1 MLFSSISFVFL
12 FLPLFLLVYYLTPKR
27 FRNIPLFLGSLIFY
41 ALGEIKY
48 FPLLLATLLFNYGI
62 SLAIFRCRNRSSARR
77 ALLFLSVFCNFA
89 TLAWFKYFTPAIPLG
104 ISFYTFQITAYVIDV
119 YRKKTKPAKNIME
132 AGIYLCLFPQLI
144 AGPII
149 LYTEIIEQIR
159 KRSYHMKSIE
169 NGLRLFILGLSSKI
183 LIADVMGKLWNEI
196 CVTGFD
202 SISTPMAW
210 LGAAAY
216 SMEIFFD
223 FNGYSLM
230 AVGLGEMLGLTI
242 PRNFDKPYLS
252 HSVSEFW
259 TRWHI
264 TLGRWFREYVYIPL
278 GGSREGMLKTIRNLF
293 VVWLFTGMWHGRGW
307 NFVLWGMV
315 SFLFIAAEKL
325 FFQKFLNKH
334 AIFSRIYMCLYIP
347 LSWIIFAVND
357 IKDIGIYFS
366 RMFPFFTKAA
376 PLYVNAHD
384 YISAGTRY
392 GLFLAAAFILC
403 GTLPS
408 RLYEKY
414 KDRLPVTFLLL
425 ALFIVSVISMLKNAS
440 NPFLYF
446 RF

>member
-1 MLFSSISFVFL
+1 MLFSSISFIFL
-12 FLPLFLLVYYLTPKR
+12 FLPLFLLIYYVTPAQY
-27 FRNIPLFLGSLIFY
+27 RNIPLFLGSLIFY
-41 ALGEIKY
+41 ALGEWKY
-48 FPLLLATLLFNYGI
+48 FPLLIAALIFNYGI
-62 SLAIFRCRNRSSARR
+62 SLAIYRFNDRHNIRK
-77 ALLFLSVFCNFA
+77 LLLITTVLCNFA

-104 ISFYTFQITAYVIDV
+104 ISFYTFQITAYVVDV
-119 YRKKTKPAKNIME
+119 YRKETRPARNIVE
-132 AGIYLCLFPQLI
+132 AGVYLCLFPQLI

-159 KRSYHMKSIE
+159 SRSYRMRE
-169 NGLRLFILGLSSKI
+169 FEDGLRLFILGLSSKI

-230 AVGLGEMLGLTI
+230 AVGLGKMLGLRI
-242 PRNFDKPYLS
+242 PFNFNKPYLS

-293 VVWLFTGMWHGRGW
+293 VVWIFTGMWHGRGW
-307 NFVLWGMV
+307 NFILWGLV
-315 SFLFIAAEKL
+315 SFLFIAVEKL
-325 FFQKFLNKH
+325 WLHTFLQKH
-334 AIFSRIYMCLYIP
+334 RVISRIYMCLYIP
-347 LSWIIFAVND
+347 LSWIIFAIND
-357 IKDIGIYFS
+357 LHGIGTYFS
-366 RMFPFFTKAA
+366 RMFPFFTKTA
-376 PLYVNAHD
+376 PLYINTHD
-384 YISAGTRY
+384 VISALSRY

-408 RLYEKY
+408 HIYKKY
-414 KDRLPVTFLLL
+414 KNGYVMTLLL
-425 ALFIVSVISMLKNAS
+425 FVLFVLSVISMLRNAS